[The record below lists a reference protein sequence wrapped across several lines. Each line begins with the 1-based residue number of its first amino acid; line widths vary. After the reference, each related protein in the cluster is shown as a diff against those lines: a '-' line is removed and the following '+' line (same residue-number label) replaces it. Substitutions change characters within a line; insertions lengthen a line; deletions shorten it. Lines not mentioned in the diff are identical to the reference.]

1 MNDQYLPLDL
11 CKLVYAKVPLLITGA
26 DSDEGRDSI
35 TLYRL
40 DDLMRA
46 IGELGKQ
53 KNRLCCTACAHNLL
67 DAYLSDNLRLDGEN
81 VRAFILKM
89 FA

>member
-11 CKLVYAKVPLLITGA
+11 SKIVYAKVPLLITGA
-26 DSDEGRDSI
+26 DSGEGRDSI
-35 TLYRL
+35 PLYRL
-40 DDLMRA
+40 DDLIQA

-53 KNRLCCTACAHNLL
+53 KKLWAHAVQHNLL
-67 DAYLSDNLRLDGEN
+67 DAYISDKLRLDGEK
-81 VRAFILKM
+81 VREFILKT

>member
-1 MNDQYLPLDL
+1 MNTQHYLPLDL
-11 CKLVYAKVPLLITGA
+11 CKLVHAKVPLLITGA
-26 DSDEGRDSI
+26 DSEEGRDSI

-53 KNRLCCTACAHNLL
+53 KKLCAHAVQHNLL
-67 DAYLSDNLRLDGEN
+67 DAYISDNHRLDGEN
-81 VRAFILKM
+81 VREFVTKT
-89 FA
+89 FV